1 MSAPCTARAVTNP
14 AEWEALFARVPRP
27 HMTQSWA
34 YGEAKRAA
42 TGWRTRRVVFDAGG
56 WRPRRFVIRRGN
68 EPVAVCQLLD
78 KRLAGVTLASRLNR
92 GPLFLDAEPD
102 EALVRGVYR
111 LLRGNAIR
119 GRRPLVLAP
128 ALPDSPEA
136 HRLLDE
142 LGFRRR
148 QGHGWVSDCV
158 DLRPDEEEMHR
169 NLHSKWRRLV
179 RRAEEAGVEFRV
191 CESREELAWI
201 VERHARHM
209 QEKQFVGMNPAF
221 LYALHAAS
229 RPGDFLVT
237 QALLDGEPVGAMV
250 TYLFGVASEGLIFW
264 AGEEARLANAGRHL
278 YWHTALELKRR
289 GCACFDLG
297 GKRAGATETFKAGMG
312 GTEYRLLGER
322 LAI

>member
-1 MSAPCTARAVTNP
+1 
-14 AEWEALFARVPRP
+14 
-27 HMTQSWA
+27 MTQSWA

-56 WRPRRFVIRRGN
+56 WYPRRFVIRRGN

-102 EALVRGVYR
+102 EALVRDVYR

-142 LGFRRR
+142 LGYRPR
-148 QGHGWVSDCV
+148 QAQGWVSDRV
-158 DLRPDEEEMHR
+158 DLRPDEEGMHGNLRATWR
-169 NLHSKWRRLV
+169 NLIS
-179 RRAEEAGVEFRV
+179 RAEKAGVGFRV
-191 CESREELAWI
+191 GEASEYLAWI
-201 VERHARHM
+201 IERHARHM

-221 LYALHAAS
+221 LYALHAGS
-229 RPGDFLVT
+229 RPEDFLVT

-250 TYLFGVASEGLIFW
+250 AYRFGVAAEDLIFW
-264 AGEEARLANAGRHL
+264 AGEKARVANAGRHL

-289 GCACFDLG
+289 GCEWFDLG

-312 GTEYRLLGER
+312 GAEYRLLNEW
-322 LAI
+322 LVL